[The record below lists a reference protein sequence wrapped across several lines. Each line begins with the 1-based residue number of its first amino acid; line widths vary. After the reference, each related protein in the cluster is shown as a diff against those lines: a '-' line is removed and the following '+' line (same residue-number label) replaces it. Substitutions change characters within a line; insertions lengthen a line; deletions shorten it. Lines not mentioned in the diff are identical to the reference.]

1 MITDSVQKAIQTH
14 EKQLNGS
21 CSECLS
27 VHRHLSN
34 WQEKESVTPHHKQLL
49 EQIFMRCGRN
59 WFRPDKVFW

>member
-49 EQIFMRCGRN
+49 E
-59 WFRPDKVFW
+59 